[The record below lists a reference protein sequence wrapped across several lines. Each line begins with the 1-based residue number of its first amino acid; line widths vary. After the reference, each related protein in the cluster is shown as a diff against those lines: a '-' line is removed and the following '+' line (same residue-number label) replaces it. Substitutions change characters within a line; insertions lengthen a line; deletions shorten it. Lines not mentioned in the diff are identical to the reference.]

1 MMNPAGFPRFEET
14 NIPAIGYNCM
24 AKVWDQPKLISK
36 YRDGRHMDAWQ
47 HYTMAEQVAEQKLL
61 ARAWQ
66 LLGLEAEDRV
76 AIMAP
81 NRPRWIFSLYSLLT
95 AHLVLVPV
103 YPSLTPREAA
113 YILKDSGARVL
124 LADSLERAQQIQAL
138 RDELPALEHIFV
150 MDALESPPP
159 DPISTYTDLRDSA
172 RGHEDDDALIEAI
185 QAATT
190 ETLAAIIYT
199 SGTTG
204 PPKGVML
211 THGNF
216 MSQRPVLDLFNL
228 GPDDIFLN
236 HLPFCHSFGLTT
248 DLFGSVAVGATLAI
262 ADGFEPAQIR
272 HALTTIRPTVLM
284 SVPRL
289 YEKIYLQ
296 VQQVVAE
303 RPGFVQRLFDGALSV
318 GKQVF
323 DLEGDGKPIPAGL
336 RFKSRLS
343 KRITGKIRRRA
354 GIDRLR
360 LAYAGGAPSSR
371 ELCHFYQA
379 LGIDLFQ
386 GYGLTET
393 SPIAAVNRPGKNRL
407 GTVGQA
413 VAGAELRIAA
423 DGEVLIRGPL
433 VMKGYYNLPEAT
445 AEAIDAEGWFYSGD
459 VGEMDSEGFLRIVD
473 RKKELIVTSGGKN
486 IAPLPIESAF
496 NTDPYIERVVLIGD
510 CRNYLIALIVPDFTA
525 LARWAADQ
533 GLSDLSQ
540 EALAAHPEVRRLMAE
555 RVALVNANLAR
566 FEQIKRF
573 AILAEPFSVQTGEL
587 TPTEKVKRRVIES
600 KYAGVIDAVYAA
612 SRDA

>member
-1 MMNPAGFPRFEET
+1 MSTPAGFPRFEET

-24 AKVWDQPKLISK
+24 VRVWEKPKLVSM
-36 YRDGRHMDAWQ
+36 YQDGRHTGAWQ
-47 HYTMAEQVAEQKLL
+47 SCTMAEQVSEQKQL

-66 LLGLEAEDRV
+66 LLGLDAEDRV

-81 NRPRWIFSLYSLLT
+81 NRPRWVFSIYSLLT

-103 YPSLTPREAA
+103 YPTLTPREAA
-113 YILKDSGARVL
+113 YILRDSGARVL
-124 LADSLERAQQIQAL
+124 LVDSLERAQQIQTL
-138 RDELPALEHIFV
+138 RGELPALEHIFV
-150 MDALESPPP
+150 MDALDAAPPE
-159 DPISTYTDLRDSA
+159 PIGTYDDLRDSA
-172 RGHEDDDALIEAI
+172 KGHEDDDALAEAI
-185 QAATT
+185 RAATP

-228 GPDDIFLN
+228 GPDDVFLN

-262 ADGFEPAQIR
+262 ADGFQPAQIR

-296 VQQVVAE
+296 VQQVVAG
-303 RPGFVQRLFDGALSV
+303 RPRFVQRLFDGALRV

-323 DLEGDGKPIPAGL
+323 DLEAEGESLPAGL
-336 RFKSRLS
+336 RFKRRLAG
-343 KRITGKIRRRA
+343 RITGKIRRRA
-354 GIDRLR
+354 GLDRLR
-360 LAYAGGAPSSR
+360 LAYAGGAPAGQ
-371 ELCHFYQA
+371 ELYHFYQA

-393 SPIAAVNRPGKNRL
+393 SPIAAVNRPGQNRL
-407 GTVGQA
+407 GTVGQHA
-413 VAGAELRIAA
+413 PGAELAIAE
-423 DGEVLIRGPL
+423 DGEVLVRGPL
-433 VMKGYYNLPEAT
+433 VMKGYYNMPEAT
-445 AEAIDAEGWFYSGD
+445 AEAIDPEGWFHTGD
-459 VGEMDSEGFLRIVD
+459 VGEIDRDGFLRIVD
-473 RKKELIVTSGGKN
+473 RKKEIIVTSGGKN
-486 IAPLPIESAF
+486 IAPQPIESAF
-496 NTDPYIERVVLIGD
+496 NTDPYIERAVLIGD
-510 CRNYLIALIVPDFTA
+510 ARNYLIALIIPDFDA
-525 LARWAADQ
+525 LARWAAGQ
-533 GLSDLSQ
+533 GLSDLSH

-555 RVALVNANLAR
+555 RVDLVNADLAR

-573 AILAEPFSVQTGEL
+573 AILAAPFSVQTGEI
-587 TPTEKVKRRVIES
+587 TPTEKVKRRVIAT
-600 KYAGVIDAVYAA
+600 KYADVIDALYAA
-612 SRDA
+612 PREA